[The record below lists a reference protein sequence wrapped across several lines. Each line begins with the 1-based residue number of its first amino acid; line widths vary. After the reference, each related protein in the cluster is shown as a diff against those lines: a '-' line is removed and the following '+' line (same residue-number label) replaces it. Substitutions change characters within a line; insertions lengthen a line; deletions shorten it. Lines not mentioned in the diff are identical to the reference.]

1 MSSTSSRLPWRVTT
15 RSYLSIIVPGP
26 NPNVTCAT
34 PPVADG
40 AAVTDSV
47 VHAGSWPPPTGSGAL
62 VTPLTS
68 RFSCATSLEV
78 SGHAAKTSGPDEPAS
93 QVVNMAV
100 PVHLAGVQAG

>member
-1 MSSTSSRLPWRVTT
+1 MSSTSSRPPWRITT
-15 RSYLSIIVPGP
+15 RSYLSMIVPEP
-26 NPNVTCAT
+26 NPNVTWAT

-40 AAVTDSV
+40 VAVTNSV
-47 VHAGSWPPPTGSGAL
+47 AHAGSWPPPTGSGAL

-78 SGHAAKTSGPDEPAS
+78 IGHDAKMSGPDEPAS

-100 PVHLAGVQAG
+100 PVQFAGVQAG